1 MKILDLSIEI
11 DIDILNPLTKQMH
24 RRHAENKN

>member
-1 MKILDLSIEI
+1 MKILDLSIE
-11 DIDILNPLTKQMH
+11 IDILNPLTKQMH